1 MKINCFHATTQVQ
14 KNRECGDFFSFTS
27 PLTCK
32 LSLENL
38 FSFDFTCYVNIV
50 FDIIFRVYV
59 ALRLSFLTY
68 PADIYL
74 CQLNKGNTGTMWN
87 LFKVINKGTRRTSLT
102 PFCRSSFIIDDV
114 VIVIFKQVSLIVL
127 VFLLLVWTNEC
138 WLVIRFLLLE
148 LSKMVIYM
156 FYMFRLDH
164 PRSLQFSQS
173 FLWCCHRITT
183 SCQGFFR
190 LTDKKDP
197 SYFVFKH

>member
-1 MKINCFHATTQVQ
+1 MPPPRYKKIVNV
-14 KNRECGDFFSFTS
+14 EIFFCFTS

-38 FSFDFTCYVNIV
+38 FSFDFTCYVNTV
-50 FDIIFRVYV
+50 FDILFRVYV

-87 LFKVINKGTRRTSLT
+87 LFKVINKGNRRTSLT
-102 PFCRSSFIIDDV
+102 PFCRSWFIIDDV

-148 LSKMVIYM
+148 LSKIGYLHV
-156 FYMFRLDH
+156 LH
-164 PRSLQFSQS
+164 VPTRSSPEFAVFSELLVMLS
-173 FLWCCHRITT
+173 
-183 SCQGFFR
+183 
-190 LTDKKDP
+190 
-197 SYFVFKH
+197 